1 MNRIARWNQPIRG
14 QQGRRPP
21 AGVAGVAGVGALAYS
36 IIGAKHPNCY
46 PSRFPPTEE
55 GGPRAGGG
63 AVYRIDPATVAKR
76 PTTVRGDPLGYD
88 GLGKNPSI
96 FRGKSRFPG

>member
-1 MNRIARWNQPIRG
+1 MNWIARWDQPVRG
-14 QQGRRPP
+14 VAGA

-36 IIGAKHPNCY
+36 IIGAKHPFCY

-63 AVYRIDPATVAKR
+63 AVYRSDPATVAKH

-88 GLGKNPSI
+88 GLGKNPSRI
-96 FRGKSRFPG
+96 